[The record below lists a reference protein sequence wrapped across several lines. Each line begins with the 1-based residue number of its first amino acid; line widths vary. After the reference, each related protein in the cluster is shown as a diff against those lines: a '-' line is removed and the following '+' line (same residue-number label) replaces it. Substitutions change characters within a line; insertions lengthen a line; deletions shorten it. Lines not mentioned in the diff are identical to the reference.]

1 MCLRRPCSFT
11 SSTSTISYSA
21 FALASLHPS
30 LFYPQ
35 AATEEFRVSSKEKAP
50 TTRALSG
57 SHWQHYQVQKVLQ
70 GVFPDGKRRVLLLL
84 VATAIGIYSSWTVL
98 RSVRCRERNITALR
112 HCHYYP
118 PTCYRHSAM
127 FNIATH
133 SAMITMAT
141 HLRHGQHCNLSA
153 RSGSLAGAHD
163 PPPDLPP
170 TGRGHVPV

>member
-1 MCLRRPCSFT
+1 MPCRPCFFT
-11 SSTSTISYSA
+11 SSTSTFFYSA

-35 AATEEFRVSSKEKAP
+35 AESREFVVSNKETGP
-50 TTRALSG
+50 TPCGLSG
-57 SHWQHYQVQKVLQ
+57 VYWQHFAVKKVLY
-70 GVFPDGKRRVLLLL
+70 GVYPDGSRKVLLL
-84 VATAIGIYSSWTVL
+84 VATTAIGIYSSWTVL
-98 RSVRCRERNITALR
+98 RSARRREMNITALH

-141 HLRHGQHCNLSA
+141 HLRHGQHNFHLTM
-153 RSGSLAGAHD
+153 GSRRPWD
-163 PPPDLPP
+163 K
-170 TGRGHVPV
+170 T